1 MATKKISEL
10 VATNPVV
17 TALATDQYETN
28 QGGVSKGTTNA
39 KIAAYI
45 ETALSKLTLN
55 GGTIALQA
63 DGSASF
69 LSGTVQ
75 IFAGGPDDG
84 FIFANGFALNSTFG
98 RWQANGNLELQNGV
112 NGTFINVDGTGLF
125 TNQSLGNFGGEWT
138 INPDG
143 SMSFASGAASVSATG
158 VGSFSDAQLGSWSV
172 NGGVAT
178 CDSAGFLTADGLH
191 TVTKINSDVGF
202 TANALDGVTGD
213 FAILVAGISKTFH
226 FEGGILTSV
235 T

>member
-10 VATNPVV
+10 VA
-17 TALATDQYETN
+17 AASAIGTDQHEVN
-28 QGGVSKGTTNA
+28 QGGVSKRLTNA
-39 KIAAYI
+39 QIATYI
-45 ETALSKLTLN
+45 QTALASLTLS
-55 GGTIALQA
+55 GGQASIAG

-84 FIFANGFALNSTFG
+84 FIFANGFALNSVFG

-112 NGTFINVDGTGLF
+112 NGTFINVDGTGII
-125 TNQSLGNFGGEWT
+125 TNQPLGNFGGEWT

>member
-55 GGTIALQA
+55 GGTIALQS

-125 TNQSLGNFGGEWT
+125 TNQPLGNFGGEWT

-143 SMSFASGAASVSATG
+143 SASFTSTVTAA
-158 VGSFSDAQLGSWSV
+158 DAQLGSWSV

-178 CDSAGFLTADGLH
+178 CDPAGTITADFVTAATGIKVQAGGAFRYDSDNGITQDITVLTALPSTFSTLH
-191 TVTKINSDVGF
+191 F
-202 TANALDGVTGD
+202 Q
-213 FAILVAGISKTFH
+213 
-226 FEGGILTSV
+226 GGILTSV